1 MNHYFSFSGIGSLV
15 LVEQGGILVGLDFLD
30 APVLTA
36 SQETPLKKQ
45 CFREISEYLEGKR
58 KVFSIPMS
66 ARGTPFQEAVWDVVL
81 SIPFGSTLTYS
92 QIAERIGSPRACRAV
107 GTAVGK
113 NPLPILI
120 PCHRV
125 VSRSGLGGYSG
136 GLPIK
141 IRLLALEDIRY

>member
-1 MNHYFSFSGIGSLV
+1 MNHYFSFSGIGSLR
-15 LVEQGGILVGLDFLD
+15 LVEQDGLLVGLDFLD
-30 APVLTA
+30 EQVLTS

-45 CFREISEYLEGKR
+45 CFLEISEYLEGKR

-125 VSRSGLGGYSG
+125 VARSGLGGYSG